1 MREAKCQ
8 LYPGCTKF
16 SRFSFVVK
24 LLHMKSFYRIS
35 NSAFS
40 AVMKLLAEAFLEC
53 NTLPKSYEEAKR
65 IVKELGLGY
74 DSTHVCYNN
83 CVLFRKEYANHNNCP
98 VYGLSR
104 WKDLERKKIP
114 QKVLRHFSL
123 APRLRRMFATKEAT
137 EEAQWQKLKR

>member
-1 MREAKCQ
+1 MREAKRQ

-35 NSAFS
+35 NSTFS
-40 AVMKLLAEAFLEC
+40 AVMKLLAEAFPEC

-65 IVKELGLGY
+65 LVKELGLGY
-74 DSTHVCYNN
+74 DSIHVCYNN
-83 CVLFRKEYANHNNCP
+83 CVLFRKEYAHHNNCP
-98 VYGLSR
+98 ICDLSR
-104 WKDLERKKIP
+104 WKDPERKKIP

-123 APRLRRMFATKEAT
+123 PPRLISKFATKKVLK
-137 EEAQWQKLKR
+137 EAQ